1 MPRTNEELSFY
12 KGEVGRI
19 APNLL
24 ERSFE
29 AKRPNE
35 KLVTDIT
42 EFHLFWQKLYLSVL
56 LDLYSRDI
64 VSYTIS
70 ERPELKM
77 VTSML
82 EKAFQRI
89 PDGTNLIL
97 HSDQGWHYQ
106 HKRYRQM
113 L

>member
-1 MPRTNEELSFY
+1 MSEKIVQLNEEVIKGQMKELGLVCRVRIKKYRSY
-12 KGEVGRI
+12 KGEVGRV

-42 EFHLFWQKLYLSVL
+42 EFHLFGQKLYLSVL

-64 VSYTIS
+64 VSYRIS
-70 ERPELKM
+70 EQPVLEM
-77 VTSML
+77 VTSMP
-82 EKAFQRI
+82 EKAF
-89 PDGTNLIL
+89 
-97 HSDQGWHYQ
+97 
-106 HKRYRQM
+106 
-113 L
+113 